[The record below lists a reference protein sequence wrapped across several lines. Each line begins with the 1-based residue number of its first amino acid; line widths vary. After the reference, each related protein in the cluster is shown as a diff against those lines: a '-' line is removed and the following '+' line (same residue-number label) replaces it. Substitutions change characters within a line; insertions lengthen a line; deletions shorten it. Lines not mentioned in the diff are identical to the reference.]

1 MAKILVV
8 DDAAFMRM
16 MLKNILSANGHEVIG
31 EAENGIQSM
40 EKYEQLK
47 PELITMDVV
56 MPQMDGI
63 EATKEIMRNHPEA
76 KVVMCTAVGQQA
88 KVLEAMK
95 AGARG
100 YIVKPFQAPK
110 VLDELKKVLSA

>member
-1 MAKILVV
+1 MAKVLVV

-16 MLKNILSANGHEVIG
+16 MLKNILNSNGYEVVG
-31 EAENGIQSM
+31 EAADGVQSM

-47 PELITMDVV
+47 PDLVTMDIV

-63 EATKEIMRNHPEA
+63 EATRAIIQSYPEA
-76 KVVMCTAVGQQA
+76 KIVMCTAVGQQA

-95 AGARG
+95 AGAKG

-110 VLDELKKVLSA
+110 VLEELSKVLSS

>member
-95 AGARG
+95 AGAKG
-100 YIVKPFQAPK
+100 YIVKPFQAPN
-110 VLDELKKVLSA
+110 VLEELKKVLSA

>member
-1 MAKILVV
+1 M
-8 DDAAFMRM
+8 
-16 MLKNILSANGHEVIG
+16 KNILSANGHEVIG

-76 KVVMCTAVGQQA
+76 KVVMCTAVGQPA

-95 AGARG
+95 AGANG
-100 YIVKPFQAPK
+100 YIVKPFQAPN
-110 VLDELKKVLSA
+110 VLEKLKKVLSS